1 MPGLAF
7 VFPGQGAQ
15 RPGMGKEIAANYT
28 EAARVYDQA
37 DAIIG
42 YKLSELCFNGPAEL
56 LNKTEFAQPALLIT
70 SLAILEVVKK
80 HGLVPVMTAGLSLGE
95 YTALVAAG
103 SISMQEALPL
113 VQLRAR
119 LMQEAVPEGQ
129 GAMAAI
135 MGLKAEQVDAA
146 CKQIQG
152 IAAIANY
159 NCPGQLV
166 ISGEKAAVDEVGT
179 ALKNIG
185 GRVIPLAVTVPS
197 HSQLMREA
205 AVKLQPRLTE
215 INWQEPEVPVVSN
228 VNAKS
233 NSCHDFAELLCK
245 QLFSPVLWEQSIRHM
260 AAQVDCFIEIG
271 PGSTLSGLIKKID
284 RSRCL
289 GQVEDLRSLE
299 KILLEVKSL

>member
-1 MPGLAF
+1 MPRLAF

-15 RPGMGKEIAANYT
+15 RSGMGKELAQNYT
-28 EAARVYDQA
+28 EAAHVYAQA

-42 YKLSELCFNGPAEL
+42 YSISELCFEGPAEQ
-56 LNKTEFAQPALLIT
+56 LNKTEFAQPALLTT

-80 HGLVPVMTAGLSLGE
+80 HGLAPVIVAGLSLGE

-103 SISMQEALPL
+103 AIRLQEALPL

-135 MGLKAEQVDAA
+135 LGLEAEQVEST
-146 CKQIQG
+146 CQQVPG
-152 IAAIANY
+152 IVAIANY

-166 ISGEKAAVDEVGT
+166 ISGETTAVNE
-179 ALKNIG
+179 ASALLKNSG

-197 HSQLMREA
+197 HSQLMQDA
-205 AVKLQPRLTE
+205 AVKLQPYLNNV
-215 INWQEPEVPVVSN
+215 NWQEPSVPVVSN
-228 VNAKS
+228 VNAQA
-233 NSCHDFAELLCK
+233 NACQDYADLLVK
-245 QLFSPVLWEQSIRHM
+245 QLFSPVRWEQSIRYM
-260 AAQVDCFIEIG
+260 LNQVDYFIEIG
-271 PGSTLSGLIKKID
+271 PGSTLTGLIKKID

-299 KILLEVKSL
+299 KLLLEVKSL